1 MAETATSVPP
11 DPVELARRQ
20 WAGRHPEASGFTV
33 VVSMLR
39 TYALMLRDLER
50 ALKPLDLTL
59 SRFEVLL
66 LLSFARGER
75 LPVMRLRDLL
85 LIHGSSATY
94 LVDRLT
100 QAGFKTRVLGTT
112 AAEA

>member
-39 TYALMLRDLER
+39 TYALMLRDR
-50 ALKPLDLTL
+50 FYKRPISSNLKYVTL
-59 SRFEVLL
+59 GVLFVNV
-66 LLSFARGER
+66 SIGGESTIVGIR
-75 LPVMRLRDLL
+75 
-85 LIHGSSATY
+85 
-94 LVDRLT
+94 
-100 QAGFKTRVLGTT
+100 
-112 AAEA
+112 